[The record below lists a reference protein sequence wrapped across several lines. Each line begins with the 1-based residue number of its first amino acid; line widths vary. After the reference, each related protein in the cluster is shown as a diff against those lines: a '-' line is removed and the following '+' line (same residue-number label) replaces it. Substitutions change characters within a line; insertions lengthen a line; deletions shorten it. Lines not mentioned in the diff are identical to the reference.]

1 MLEWA
6 QIVGGENK
14 WRQVDGIN
22 AWYVAIQTRLVDHLS
37 SIPFVARTP
46 QPLDFPNA
54 LQKLISRNIMIIL
67 NIRSLE

>member
-46 QPLDFPNA
+46 QPLDFPND
-54 LQKLISRNIMIIL
+54 LQKLISHKIQISI
-67 NIRSLE
+67 